1 MQCCLISLKFNLFVV
16 KILSFCFPFLG
27 EGWFFTLRLSFL
39 LLFVFWVFLCQFA
52 EMERLHMHTIQQLQL
67 ELADARERSGTY
79 SDESRISQTNSKD
92 VSQFG
97 QSNGNQLDSNGGGGT
112 SGGNSGVLPNG
123 NSDNVSSFASTGNAP
138 AQVNCTSRDCLSL
151 FFDN

>member
-1 MQCCLISLKFNLFVV
+1 
-16 KILSFCFPFLG
+16 
-27 EGWFFTLRLSFL
+27 
-39 LLFVFWVFLCQFA
+39 
-52 EMERLHMHTIQQLQL
+52 MERLHMHTIQQLQL

-97 QSNGNQLDSNGGGGT
+97 QSNGNQLDANGGGGT

-123 NSDNVSSFASTGNAP
+123 NSDKVSSFASTGNAP

-151 FFDN
+151 FLDN

>member
-1 MQCCLISLKFNLFVV
+1 MVFHTKIIIFIIVCL
-16 KILSFCFPFLG
+16 LG
-27 EGWFFTLRLSFL
+27 FFMSVCRDGKTSY
-39 LLFVFWVFLCQFA
+39 A
-52 EMERLHMHTIQQLQL
+52 YDTTASI

-97 QSNGNQLDSNGGGGT
+97 QSNGNQLDANGGGGT

-138 AQVNCTSRDCLSL
+138 AQVNCTCRDCLSL